1 VLVPVLER
9 VRLTDIADEVVEGV
23 TVALSARTHITT
35 IKLWLISLN
44 TISQLAQR
52 TSLHLLVDMRI

>member
-1 VLVPVLER
+1 MLVPVLER